1 MTVLDRFAAA
11 LTLVVFVLVGLPPS
25 ARAEPLTF
33 YAATSGE
40 RALDQ
45 GEGGGNPFASA
56 LIELLAR
63 PSLHLAELS
72 DELARLTHAKSRGF
86 QKADVPELAT
96 IASRQLTPKPSG
108 EKRIA
113 LVVVVSDYR
122 KSGANSLDGARHDAE
137 RIARALTSAAFE
149 ARTVLDA
156 DLPTI
161 RTELARFAR
170 ESEAAD
176 FALIYSTG
184 HGVEVDGVTYLL
196 PGDYPIA
203 QRNAALGSRALPIP
217 ELASQLKA
225 RHVNLAFWGGCRDNP
240 LAN

>member
-1 MTVLDRFAAA
+1 MVKRDRLSA
-11 LTLVVFVLVGLPPS
+11 LTFLLLGVLGLACP
-25 ARAEPLTF
+25 AVAQPLTF

-72 DELARLTHAKSRGF
+72 EELARLTHAKSGGF

-96 IASRQLTPKPSG
+96 IASRQLTPKPNG

-113 LVVVVSDYR
+113 LVVVVSDYA
-122 KSGANSLDGARHDAE
+122 KAGVNSLNGARHDAE
-137 RIARALTSAAFE
+137 RMERALGAAAFE
-149 ARTVLDA
+149 TRIVLDA
-156 DLPTI
+156 SLPAI
-161 RTELARFAR
+161 RAELSKFAR

-176 FALIYSTG
+176 IAVLYSTG

-196 PGDYPIA
+196 PGDYPVA
-203 QRNAALGSRALPIP
+203 ERNGALATRAMPVP
-217 ELASQLKA
+217 ELAAHLKA

-240 LAN
+240 LGN